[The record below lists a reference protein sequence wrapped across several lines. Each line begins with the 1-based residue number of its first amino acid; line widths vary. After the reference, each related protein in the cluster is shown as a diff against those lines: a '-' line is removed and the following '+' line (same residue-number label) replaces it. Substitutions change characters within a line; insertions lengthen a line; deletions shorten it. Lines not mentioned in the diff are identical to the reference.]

1 MNQLHF
7 GDNLE
12 VLRKHVKDESVDLI
26 YLDPPFNSKAT
37 YNILYRSPVG
47 ADAQRKAFEDTWRWE
62 DGAEDAMESV
72 RQTDL
77 SIFKVL
83 QSLQGFLGQSDLMAY
98 LAMMAVRLV
107 ELRRVLKPTGS
118 LYLHCD
124 PTASHYL
131 KVVLDGVFG
140 PDSFRTDISWRRQS
154 AHNDGAQGRK
164 QYGNVRDTV
173 FFYSKSQKWTWNWL
187 YTPYDEEYVRSFY
200 RHVEEGTDRRYRLG
214 DITAPGGAD
223 PAKRNPHYEFL
234 GVERYWRYSKER
246 MQELYEAGRIVQT
259 GPGRV
264 PQYKR
269 YLDEMP
275 GVALQN
281 DWTDIKPLHGS
292 NQERIGYPTQK
303 PLALLERIIS
313 ASSNP
318 GDVVLDPFCGCGTAV
333 HAAERLGRKWIG
345 IDITY
350 LAIQVIED
358 RIKTWLPNAEYT
370 VQGIPK
376 DEFAA
381 RKLAQMDPHTF
392 QDWAVGR
399 VGGQSRGRGPDK
411 GIDGE
416 ISFIRAPRKYGH
428 AIVSVKGGRHV
439 GPDAIR
445 VLKSVVDREGA
456 DMGVFIC
463 LDEPTRDM
471 RTEAATAKKIELPG
485 GSRPRIQIVTVRDL
499 IAGPNLGILTELNTV
514 RAAQEAKAAKRRKQA
529 PPPTADQ
536 LRREPPL
543 PPMPIRGGKQDKVQ
557 MPIDLD
563 EPVLVPQQGKKRSA

>member
-164 QYGNVRDTV
+164 QYGNVRDTII
-173 FFYSKSQKWTWNWL
+173 FYSRSQHWTWNWL

-200 RHVEEGTDRRYRLG
+200 RHV
-214 DITAPGGAD
+214 
-223 PAKRNPHYEFL
+223 
-234 GVERYWRYSKER
+234 
-246 MQELYEAGRIVQT
+246 
-259 GPGRV
+259 
-264 PQYKR
+264 
-269 YLDEMP
+269 
-275 GVALQN
+275 
-281 DWTDIKPLHGS
+281 
-292 NQERIGYPTQK
+292 
-303 PLALLERIIS
+303 
-313 ASSNP
+313 
-318 GDVVLDPFCGCGTAV
+318 
-333 HAAERLGRKWIG
+333 
-345 IDITY
+345 
-350 LAIQVIED
+350 
-358 RIKTWLPNAEYT
+358 
-370 VQGIPK
+370 
-376 DEFAA
+376 
-381 RKLAQMDPHTF
+381 
-392 QDWAVGR
+392 
-399 VGGQSRGRGPDK
+399 
-411 GIDGE
+411 
-416 ISFIRAPRKYGH
+416 
-428 AIVSVKGGRHV
+428 
-439 GPDAIR
+439 
-445 VLKSVVDREGA
+445 
-456 DMGVFIC
+456 
-463 LDEPTRDM
+463 
-471 RTEAATAKKIELPG
+471 
-485 GSRPRIQIVTVRDL
+485 
-499 IAGPNLGILTELNTV
+499 
-514 RAAQEAKAAKRRKQA
+514 
-529 PPPTADQ
+529 
-536 LRREPPL
+536 
-543 PPMPIRGGKQDKVQ
+543 
-557 MPIDLD
+557 
-563 EPVLVPQQGKKRSA
+563 